1 MTVTPRPL
9 LQDNSRIKAG
19 NELTES
25 ELNVYELTLAALTR
39 PAPPDKSPGRLSSAG
54 ALKSVFRIMRTGV
67 IYLLGVS
74 ALRVH
79 PNVKQSII
87 CSSSHLL
94 LLLTAPF
101 APSFLLLSPHPV
113 QQTLVSVP
121 PTHSLPETIK

>member
-1 MTVTPRPL
+1 MY
-9 LQDNSRIKAG
+9 Q
-19 NELTES
+19 
-25 ELNVYELTLAALTR
+25 LTLAARTR
-39 PAPPDKSPGRLSSAG
+39 PAPPDEIRRPGRLSSAG

-101 APSFLLLSPHPV
+101 APPFLLLSPDPV
-113 QQTLVSVP
+113 QQNLVSVP
-121 PTHSLPETIK
+121 PTRSLPETIT